1 MLRLVF
7 PQWRRTE
14 RALSSPQ
21 EVPLAQPGCELGAG
35 RRSNDAAD
43 RKVDRKVR
51 APRFAPAFTDRI
63 QRDLVHPE
71 KLSPWLRHPHILLLE
86 HDRPVATALAVHQ
99 TVPLAANA
107 RGVVWPAVRAG
118 QRRPDG
124 RR

>member
-43 RKVDRKVR
+43 WKVDWKVR
-51 APRFAPAFTDRI
+51 APRFASAFTDRI
-63 QRDLVHPE
+63 
-71 KLSPWLRHPHILLLE
+71 LRMSKFPFEETRCAGRLGASERIGHYACIAPAA
-86 HDRPVATALAVHQ
+86 DRL
-99 TVPLAANA
+99 
-107 RGVVWPAVRAG
+107 
-118 QRRPDG
+118 G
-124 RR
+124 RRHRCSGGPASGSPSPAAPPCG